1 MSQIQFKPLGLED
14 REKITSY
21 FRAQRCEN
29 AHFTFT
35 NLFMWRS
42 AYHIEWAEYKNC
54 LLVKA
59 TWEDDEYGLQPFGK
73 EDDIMRVMPDWIAY
87 FKEKK
92 LPCVLRGVEKQMADK
107 IAAQYPSARVES
119 DRDDFD
125 YVYLREELAE
135 LKGRKYHGKK
145 NHINALKKS
154 CEYEYLPIGQD
165 NIAECIES
173 VRAWCMS
180 HDCYK
185 DPMLTAERK
194 AIFEVLE
201 HFDELELVGGAIKI
215 AGKIE
220 ALTFGELLND
230 DTAVI
235 HVEKAN
241 ADIRGIYP
249 LINQAFCTYAWQEAT
264 YINREEDMG
273 IEGLRKAKESY
284 HPHHMVEKFVVT
296 IL

>member
-1 MSQIQFKPLGLED
+1 MDIQFQPITLQD
-14 REKITSY
+14 RARITSY
-21 FRAQRCEN
+21 FRAQRCKN

-35 NLFMWRS
+35 NLFMWRTE
-42 AYHIEWAEYKNC
+42 YNIEWAEYKNC
-54 LLVKA
+54 LFIKA
-59 TWEDDEYGLQPFGK
+59 TYDDEEYGLQPFGK
-73 EDDIMRVMPDWIAY
+73 SEDIEAVLPDWIGY

-92 LPCVLRGVEKQMADK
+92 LPCVMRGVEKQAVEL
-107 IAAQYPSARVES
+107 IRALYPSAIIER

-125 YVYLREELAE
+125 YVYLKENLIE

-145 NHINALKKS
+145 NHINALKKT
-154 CEYEYLPIGQD
+154 CEYEYLPVGKD
-165 NIAECIES
+165 NIDECIES

-180 HDCYK
+180 HECYK

-201 HFDELELVGGAIKI
+201 HFDELELIGGAIKI
-215 AGKIE
+215 NGKIE
-220 ALTFGELLND
+220 ALTFGEMMND

-249 LINQAFCTYAWQEAT
+249 LINQEFCMRAWEGAT

-284 HPHHMVEKFVVT
+284 HPCHMVEKFIVT

>member
-1 MSQIQFKPLGLED
+1 MDIQFQPITLQD
-14 REKITSY
+14 RARITSY

-35 NLFMWRS
+35 NLFMWRTE
-42 AYHIEWAEYKNC
+42 YNIEWAEYKNC
-54 LLVKA
+54 LFIKA
-59 TWEDDEYGLQPFGK
+59 TYDDEEYGLQPFGK
-73 EDDIMRVMPDWIAY
+73 SEDIDAVLPDWIGY

-92 LPCVLRGVEKQMADK
+92 LPCVMRGVEKQ
-107 IAAQYPSARVES
+107 AAELIRALYPSAIIER

-125 YVYLREELAE
+125 YVYLKENLIE

-145 NHINALKKS
+145 NHINALKKT
-154 CEYEYLPIGQD
+154 CEYEYLPVGKD
-165 NIAECIES
+165 NIDECIES

-180 HDCYK
+180 HECYK

-215 AGKIE
+215 NGKIE
-220 ALTFGELLND
+220 ALTFGEMMND

-249 LINQAFCTYAWQEAT
+249 LINQEFCIRAWEGAI

-284 HPHHMVEKFVVT
+284 HPCHMVEKFIVT

>member
-1 MSQIQFKPLGLED
+1 MSEIQFKPLALED
-14 REKITSY
+14 RRKITSY

-29 AHFTFT
+29 AHFNFT

-54 LLVKA
+54 LFIKA
-59 TWEDDEYGLQPFGK
+59 RWEDEEYGLQPFGK
-73 EDDIMRVMPDWIAY
+73 SDDIEAVMPDWIAY

-92 LPCVLRGVEKQMADK
+92 LPFVLRGVEKQ
-107 IAAQYPSARVES
+107 AAEMIRTLYPSAIIES

-125 YVYLREELAE
+125 YVYLWENLAE

-145 NHINALKKS
+145 NHINALKKT
-154 CEYEYLPIGQD
+154 CEYEYQAIGQD
-165 NIAECIES
+165 NIRECIAS

-185 DPMLTAERK
+185 DPMLTAERQ

-215 AGKIE
+215 GGKIE
-220 ALTFGELLND
+220 ALTFGEMLND

-249 LINQAFCTYAWQEAT
+249 LINQEFCLHAWQGAT

-284 HPHHMVEKFVVT
+284 HPHHLVEKFIVT

>member
-1 MSQIQFKPLGLED
+1 MDIQFQPITLQD
-14 REKITSY
+14 RVTITSY

-35 NLFMWRS
+35 NLFMWRT
-42 AYHIEWAEYKNC
+42 AYQIEWAEYKNC
-54 LLVKA
+54 LLIKA
-59 TWEDDEYGLQPFGK
+59 TYDDEEYGLQPFGK
-73 EDDIMRVMPDWIAY
+73 PENIEAVLPDWISY
-87 FKEKK
+87 FKKQK
-92 LPCVLRGVEKQMADK
+92 LPCVMRGVEKQ
-107 IAAQYPSARVES
+107 AAEMIHELYPSASVES

-125 YVYLREELAE
+125 YVYLRENLAE

-145 NHINALKKS
+145 NHINALKKT
-154 CEYEYLPIGQD
+154 CEYEYLPVGKD
-165 NIAECIES
+165 NIDECIES

-215 AGKIE
+215 DGKIE
-220 ALTFGELLND
+220 ALTFGEMMNE

-249 LINQAFCTYAWQEAT
+249 LINQEFCIRAWEKAT

-284 HPHHMVEKFVVT
+284 HPCHMVEKFIVT